1 MLEIQEK
8 HGTEGYEQLIAAHS
22 DVVMLHITEA
32 IESGKVTGFIAYSY
46 EGDKTVVYDYDDR
59 GDIVLCDAL
68 VRSVLFKS
76 CLKAIGKC
84 EFDLP
89 DEGRYAALRKLRF
102 LEEGSCTAENI
113 DRFMNGC
120 ENCKHNK

>member
-32 IESGKVTGFIAYSY
+32 LESGEVTGFIAYSY
-46 EGDKTVVYDYDDR
+46 EGEKTVVYDYDDR

-84 EFDLP
+84 EFSLP
-89 DEGRYAALRKLRF
+89 DEKKYEALKKLRF
-102 LEEGSCTAENI
+102 LEGSSHTAENI

>member
-32 IESGKVTGFIAYSY
+32 LEKGEVTGFIAYSY

-59 GDIVLCDAL
+59 GDTVLCDAL

-84 EFDLP
+84 EFMLNDEKKYDL
-89 DEGRYAALRKLRF
+89 LRKLGF
-102 LEEGSCTAENI
+102 LEKGSHTAENI

>member
-8 HGTEGYEQLIAAHS
+8 HGTEGYEELISAHP

-32 IESGKVTGFIAYSY
+32 LEKGSVTGFIAYSY
-46 EGDKTVVYDYDDR
+46 EGDRTVVYDYAA
-59 GDIVLCDAL
+59 GDLMLCDGL

-84 EFDLP
+84 EFMLP
-89 DEGRYAALRKLRF
+89 DEEKYGDLRKLGF
-102 LEEGSCTAENI
+102 LTADSRIADNI

>member
-8 HGTEGYEQLIAAHS
+8 LDTKGYEELIEAHR

-32 IESGKVTGFIAYSY
+32 LDRGAAIGFIAYSY
-46 EGDKTVVYDYDDR
+46 EGDRTVVYDYDDG
-59 GDIVLCDAL
+59 GDLMLCDGL

-76 CLKAIGKC
+76 CLKAIDKC
-84 EFDLP
+84 EFKLP
-89 DEGRYAALRKLRF
+89 DDRKYEHLIKLRF
-102 LEEGSCTAENI
+102 LSGDSRIAENI
-113 DRFMNGC
+113 DSFMNGC